1 MGGQRPFLKDANSPV
16 RGAHEKELRLS
27 IQQAIRKWDLPTALW
42 ASTEVDSS
50 APAGPWDDES
60 PYWQRDCRRETLTKK
75 SDIQHRLTWDKTI
88 MTYTDED
95 QRKVSKMLEDELKL
109 GQNRLSFFK
118 SLG

>member
-1 MGGQRPFLKDANSPV
+1 
-16 RGAHEKELRLS
+16 
-27 IQQAIRKWDLPTALW
+27 
-42 ASTEVDSS
+42 
-50 APAGPWDDES
+50 
-60 PYWQRDCRRETLTKK
+60 
-75 SDIQHRLTWDKTI
+75 